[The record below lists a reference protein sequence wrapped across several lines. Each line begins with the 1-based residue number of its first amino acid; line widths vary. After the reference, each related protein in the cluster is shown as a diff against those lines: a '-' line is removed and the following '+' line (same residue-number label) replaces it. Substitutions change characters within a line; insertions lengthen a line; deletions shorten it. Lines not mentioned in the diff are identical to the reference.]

1 MHKFIYQLGTKYRNP
16 SLPQLLTSLESTDRW
31 EREKLDQLQLER
43 LRELLSFAAKHS
55 PFYTQLFRECGL
67 DPSNVSSIADLSKL
81 PVLDKGALVAHKTEI
96 QSRASFAK
104 LRFSETSGTTGQALG
119 IYRSEEWDSA
129 TRAAMMRGYG
139 WYGIKPWERNGYL
152 WGYNF
157 SNSEKV
163 KTQLLDSLQNRFRL
177 FSYSDDEI
185 VSFCKRMRSAS
196 YISGYSSMIYE
207 IAKRINSMG
216 LSRSFPNLRMVKG
229 TSEKIYPSY
238 QEEVE
243 KAFGMKMISEYG
255 AMETGIIAFECPEGG
270 HMHIAMEHVIV
281 EEVDGCAV
289 VTNLMSHSFP
299 IIRYKLGDAIELA
312 PDDFLCSCGRAHPVL
327 LNVLGRVGKVVRGK
341 AKDYPS
347 LTFYYV
353 FKNIALKKGIALN
366 YQVIQEQ
373 IGHLQINIEQ
383 PYSEVAHKA
392 IQEEMHRYFSDDVS
406 FEVSF
411 SQQLHT
417 YDGKLRD
424 FVTKLS

>member
-1 MHKFIYQLGTKYRNP
+1 MRM
-16 SLPQLLTSLESTDRW
+16 
-31 EREKLDQLQLER
+31 
-43 LRELLSFAAKHS
+43 A
-55 PFYTQLFRECGL
+55 
-67 DPSNVSSIADLSKL
+67 SS
-81 PVLDKGALVAHKTEI
+81 
-96 QSRASFAK
+96 
-104 LRFSETSGTTGQALG
+104 
-119 IYRSEEWDSA
+119 
-129 TRAAMMRGYG
+129 
-139 WYGIKPWERNGYL
+139 
-152 WGYNF
+152 
-157 SNSEKV
+157 
-163 KTQLLDSLQNRFRL
+163 
-177 FSYSDDEI
+177 
-185 VSFCKRMRSAS
+185 
-196 YISGYSSMIYE
+196 
-207 IAKRINSMG
+207 
-216 LSRSFPNLRMVKG
+216 
-229 TSEKIYPSY
+229 
-238 QEEVE
+238 
-243 KAFGMKMISEYG
+243 
-255 AMETGIIAFECPEGG
+255 
-270 HMHIAMEHVIV
+270 
-281 EEVDGCAV
+281 
-289 VTNLMSHSFP
+289 MSHSFP